1 MMVDPLGGFCAMV
14 EISELSDEK
23 EALAKGS
30 DEPLAQFCS
39 GFYGGDDDT
48 EMPLGAFVVFTEVT
62 AVEKKDGKE
71 PDTYIKR
78 ITGKYG
84 RDFAK
89 LIRKHGLGEV
99 TVLRTRINPNHT
111 NPRHYVRPYVW
122 TVKQDKLKKWF
133 LAYRETPAGVTF
145 KRAKTRSYYDEDFF

>member
-1 MMVDPLGGFCAMV
+1 MIVDPLSGCCAMV
-14 EISELSDEK
+14 EIYELSDDK

-30 DEPLAQFCS
+30 DEPLAQFCLE
-39 GFYGGDDDT
+39 FYDGDQP
-48 EMPLGAFVVFTEVT
+48 ENPLGAFVVFTEVT

-133 LAYRETPAGVTF
+133 LAYQETSAGATF
-145 KRAKTRSYYDEDFF
+145 KRAQTRSYYDEDFF